1 MNTWQTIRHKEAS
14 GTNVSI
20 IEIGNVQQFAK
31 RLTVLVVDDNPVVL
45 ELAASIVEELGYQVV
60 MAGDGFQALL
70 QLKAA
75 PCQLVLT
82 DYEMPSINGYQLAK
96 KVKSQFAETR
106 VVIMTGLCQDQV
118 TELME
123 DREIDGWLFKPFNL
137 ELLKAMLWQVGF
149 PETDKSKAR
158 LTS

>member
-1 MNTWQTIRHKEAS
+1 
-14 GTNVSI
+14 
-20 IEIGNVQQFAK
+20 
-31 RLTVLVVDDNPVVL
+31 
-45 ELAASIVEELGYQVV
+45 
-60 MAGDGFQALL
+60 
-70 QLKAA
+70 
-75 PCQLVLT
+75 
-82 DYEMPSINGYQLAK
+82 
-96 KVKSQFAETR
+96 
-106 VVIMTGLCQDQV
+106 MTGLCQDQV